1 VGGVRADIDVESYP
15 ADRSPRPDVAAAF
28 NKPAYE
34 NAGFTICIPVSS
46 LSKGTHYLSLKL
58 LSKNRKYY
66 YQTEHQVLEIPNR

>member
-1 VGGVRADIDVESYP
+1 
-15 ADRSPRPDVAAAF
+15 VAAAF

-66 YQTEHQVLEIPNR
+66 YQTEPQVLEIPNR